1 MYRSVEMVIPRNEEN
16 NALKTLDS
24 LDVLNY
30 NYSSISNSLSRFK
43 IIAKQE
49 NTEKI
54 LETLQNQ
61 FSSQDGFNILV
72 QNIDVYLPEPV
83 AKKKEKF
90 SSIYDIKKERISREE
105 IYRYINGMT
114 NLNSIYLLMVIL
126 SSLVA
131 AVGVLNN
138 NVALIIGAMI
148 IAPLMGPAIGLS
160 YGIIMGDRNLVF
172 MALKS
177 SMVGILIAFVISVF
191 LGIILTVN
199 PTIPSIITRTNVGH
213 GGFIVALASGF
224 AGALAVTT
232 ELSST
237 LVGVMI
243 GISLMPPLVTFGLL
257 IGSGD
262 YFLAWGAFLIFIV
275 NLMCIYFASL
285 LTFYKEGLK
294 PLNKDKV
301 ESVHKSSKRYIYI
314 FLIILIVLFL
324 VNIYQTKIWNIVV
337 PS

>member
-1 MYRSVEMVIPRNEEN
+1 
-16 NALKTLDS
+16 
-24 LDVLNY
+24 
-30 NYSSISNSLSRFK
+30 
-43 IIAKQE
+43 
-49 NTEKI
+49 
-54 LETLQNQ
+54 
-61 FSSQDGFNILV
+61 
-72 QNIDVYLPEPV
+72 
-83 AKKKEKF
+83 
-90 SSIYDIKKERISREE
+90 
-105 IYRYINGMT
+105 MT

-126 SSLVA
+126 STLVA

-148 IAPLMGPAIGLS
+148 IAPLMGPGIGLS
-160 YGIIMGDRNLVF
+160 YGIIMGDRDLVF
-172 MALKS
+172 VALKS
-177 SMVGILIAFVISVF
+177 SMVGILIAFIISVF
-191 LGIILTVN
+191 LGTILTIN

-257 IGSGD
+257 VGSGD

-285 LTFYKEGLK
+285 LTFYKEELK
-294 PLNKDKV
+294 PLDTNKV

-314 FLIILIVLFL
+314 FFIILIVLFL
-324 VNIYQTKIWNIVV
+324 VNIYQTEIWNVVV